1 MRVWAPVV
9 GVLALFSI
17 CLAFAPSDA
26 SAAEPSGRLV
36 VGTADPPETLDPHM
50 SITLPS
56 WTVVRNVFDSLLVR
70 DLKTYGYKPGLA
82 ESHRI
87 VNDTTWE
94 FKLRKGV
101 KFHNGEDFDAE
112 SVKFSIE
119 RVINP
124 EQKSPSRGQNVL
136 IDRVEIVDRHTV
148 NIVTK
153 KPMPMLR
160 ERLVSP
166 GYTGTIS
173 MVPPKYVREKGDQ
186 YFNTNPVGTGPFRV
200 VKWVKGDVIELEAN
214 RDYWGGAP
222 KVKTVLIRAIPE
234 PTTRVSALLT
244 GDADIIESVPPDLVE
259 SVKKASGAR
268 IAETDVDG
276 VPTDVEFNA
285 TKGGPLADPRVRC
298 ALSHVVDMDLVVKK
312 ILRGYGVRR
321 PVPLDPRAFG
331 YNPNLKL
338 PKPDLDR
345 AKKLLAEAGH
355 PNGQGIPALQLIY
368 IRGGGGLLLAAD
380 PIAEYI
386 AQQFNKLGVKTE
398 LIPLDSGAFSARA
411 RDRKAWD
418 MRMTGWGGGGRFEV
432 GDTLFFEYHSAAPSS
447 GLGNKEFD
455 EILDQARSTMDP
467 EARKQLY
474 WKAQELV
481 YTLCGSLPTFQNK
494 VIFGVRDDVDWSP
507 SIGQFLVLHEAGR
520 KK

>member
-1 MRVWAPVV
+1 
-9 GVLALFSI
+9 LAGLVS
-17 CLAFAPSDA
+17 LLPAGPPAA
-26 SAAEPSGRLV
+26 SAAEPTGRLV
-36 VGTADPPETLDPHM
+36 LGTGDPPETLDPHM

-56 WTVVRNVFDSLLVR
+56 WTVVRNVFDSLLAR
-70 DLKTYGYKPGLA
+70 DLKTFGYKPGLA
-82 ESHRI
+82 ESYQI
-87 VNDTTWE
+87 LNDTTWQ

-101 KFHNGEDFDAE
+101 KFHNGEAFDAE
-112 SVKFSIE
+112 VVKFSIE
-119 RVINP
+119 RVLNP
-124 EQKSPSRGQNVL
+124 EQKSPSRGQNIL
-136 IDRVEIVDRHTV
+136 IDRVEIVDRYTV
-148 NIVTK
+148 NIITK

-160 ERLVSP
+160 ERFVSP

-173 MVPPKYVREKGDQ
+173 IVPPKYVREKGDVH
-186 YFNTNPVGTGPFRV
+186 FNANPVGTGPFRV
-200 VKWVKGDVIELEAN
+200 VRWVKGDLIELEAN
-214 RDYWGGAP
+214 KDYWGGPP
-222 KVKTVLIRAIPE
+222 KIKTVIIKAIPE

-244 GDADIIESVPPDLVE
+244 GEADIIESIPPDLVDTL
-259 SVKKASGAR
+259 KKAPGAH

-298 ALSHVVDMDLVVKK
+298 ALSAAVDMDLVVQK
-312 ILRGYGVRR
+312 IVRGYGTRR

-331 YNPNLKL
+331 YNPNLPLQKF
-338 PKPDLDR
+338 DLER
-345 AKKLLAEAGH
+345 GKKLLAEAGH
-355 PNGQGIPALQLIY
+355 LNGQGIPELQLLY
-368 IRGGGGLLLAAD
+368 MRGGGGLLLAAD

-386 AQQFNKLGVKTE
+386 AQQFGKLGVKVQ
-398 LIPLDSGAFSARA
+398 LVPLDSGAFSARS

-432 GDTLFFEYHSAAPSS
+432 GDTLFFEYHSLAPSS

-455 EILDQARSTMDP
+455 QILDKARETMDP

-494 VIFGVRDDVDWSP
+494 VIFGVRNDVNWAP
-507 SIGQFLVLHEAGR
+507 AVGQFVILHEAER
-520 KK
+520 KR